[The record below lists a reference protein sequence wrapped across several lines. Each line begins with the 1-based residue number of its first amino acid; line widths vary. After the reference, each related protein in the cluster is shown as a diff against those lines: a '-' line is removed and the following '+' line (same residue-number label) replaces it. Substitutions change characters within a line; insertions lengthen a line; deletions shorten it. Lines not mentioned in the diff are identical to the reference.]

1 MKELK
6 EKIEQLKLLLQEIE
20 ELMQPYLDERR
31 RKEQQSQIK
40 TVERSIVEL
49 QKSGTPVP
57 DELRELKFRLV
68 HENDLYK
75 EYKTV
80 QREVSNLLTP
90 FIVEPL
96 KQKPLPVGAPARK
109 QSGPQPAPKPPETI
123 SELITPEPK
132 FDLKVQ
138 ERKTS
143 KKELY
148 RVTISD
154 LVKSGLIQPGTEIR
168 NKYKG
173 RWFKAVITEEGIIE
187 LEINGQLQRHK
198 SPSGAAVAASGK
210 SQDGW
215 TWWSLTGT
223 HHAETLDYY
232 RKKYLMKQTTPQ
244 SDW

>member
-20 ELMQPYLDERR
+20 ALMQPNLDEQR
-31 RKEQQSQIK
+31 RKEKQSQLR

-68 HENDLYK
+68 HESDLYK

-80 QREVSNLLTP
+80 QRELSNLLTP
-90 FIVEPL
+90 LVIQPQRS
-96 KQKPLPVGAPARK
+96 KTIPAPAPARK
-109 QSGPQPAPKPPETI
+109 QSGPQPATKQFEPSPEH
-123 SELITPEPK
+123 LKPEPV

-138 ERKTS
+138 ERKS
-143 KKELY
+143 GKKESY
-148 RVTISD
+148 RISISD
-154 LVKSGLIQPGTEIR
+154 LVKSGLIQPGTELR

-173 RWFKAVITEEGIIE
+173 RWFKAVITEDGIIE

-198 SPSGAAVAASGK
+198 SPSGAAMAASGK

-223 HHAETLDYY
+223 HHAETLDHY
-232 RKKYLMKQTTPQ
+232 RKKYLHEANDF
-244 SDW
+244 SN